1 MKEKKAT
8 KALKYHI
15 NDSYKCRYYQSSA
28 VMESG
33 IAE

>member
-15 NDSYKCRYYQSSA
+15 NDNYKHRYYLRSA

-33 IAE
+33 NAE